1 MNPLIWC
8 RERLLVAGNPL
19 AASLLF
25 APEKEK
31 ERILALR
38 CLASEIAAS
47 ASEISEPEVASSRL
61 EWWRSALSE
70 PDNPHP
76 ALRAVKESGADERL
90 QPADFEPLV
99 DGVAAA
105 IEQPRFE
112 RFAELWQFC
121 CRIGGSVS
129 LLEARLLGVDDSDA
143 DSLRELGGAH
153 YLTRVVRD
161 LVIDARANR
170 WLVPLD
176 FQADYQVS
184 RQDAL
189 EERPSPAFAGLVR
202 AMLAESVGRG
212 DKAVARMAAS
222 QRCRQVHLLAE
233 WALGRRLARI
243 IDRRPQRLFN
253 ERVLPGHWGNVWT
266 AWRAARKA
274 LKA

>member
-1 MNPLIWC
+1 MDPLCWC

-25 APEKEK
+25 APANEKD
-31 ERILALR
+31 RILALR

-47 ASEISEPEVASSRL
+47 ASEINEPEVASSRL
-61 EWWRSALSE
+61 EWWRAALSA

-76 ALRAVKESGADERL
+76 ALRALRESGAAERL
-90 QPADFEPLV
+90 RSADFEPLIS
-99 DGVAAA
+99 GVAAA

-112 RFAELWQFC
+112 RFVELWQFC

-129 LLEARLLGVDDSDA
+129 LLEARLLGCVDTDEDA
-143 DSLRELGGAH
+143 FRALGGAH
-153 YLTRVVRD
+153 YLIRIVRD

-189 EERPSPAFAGLVR
+189 KQQPSPAFAGLVR

-212 DKAVARMAAS
+212 DKVLARMTAS
-222 QRCRQVHLLAE
+222 QCRRQVHLLAE
-233 WALGRRLARI
+233 WALDRRLARI
-243 IDRRPQRLFN
+243 IDRRPKRLFN